1 MPADYKLRLGDGT
14 ILAVDEAGLRTWLID
29 GKAMVQPAGSR
40 RWIPLKE
47 VLAQVQ
53 AEARRLESLPR
64 PPLTPPPP
72 PPEPPTAPAP
82 PPIVAAPAPTPTPLP
97 LVPPPPAPKPPE
109 PPRSEPSPAEFSLPE
124 PEPFFVPSEPAPR
137 AAAAPPVAKPPVP
150 PAPVV
155 KPAPPVE
162 KAPPV
167 VAAPQPAATAPAPVA
182 AAPPPVQVAPRPA
195 PPAPKPP
202 PPAPPAPAPRAT
214 QVAPS
219 KPAPGAAPLDLAE
232 VARTAFV
239 APVVETASEET
250 LRPPDDDPPIIPF
263 KPLDAAAMRERAKA
277 TIHKEEEEDLEEIPV
292 SALTPEPAEDP
303 LMRATRKAQDLLA
316 TAAPR
321 VRGLVESA
329 RQYARARSAPHAT
342 GGTAAPPAPREPVG
356 GPPPVTALPA
366 LRFADEKEK
375 EKEKVR
381 GPRIP
386 MRGKLVIAAGV
397 AAILLIAT
405 GWAWIPQLIQAG
417 RRWASRTDKKVAV
430 QSPSPTVP
438 TPPPPTLP
446 PEVQV
451 AVDQLPHLTPETI
464 QVVMKKSA
472 YRPRDPAEVFSR
484 AETAAVR
491 GMSAL
496 PEEEAKELA
505 ALRLA
510 VARSLRPT
518 DRQRVRGYERIR
530 TGRELL
536 SVSED
541 VKVLALFA
549 RGVRALPAEKR
560 ERLQT
565 LLAKAIVAELGPLP
579 SPDGT
584 YSAATP
590 GR

>member
-40 RWIPLKE
+40 RWLPLKE

-72 PPEPPTAPAP
+72 PPEPPAP
-82 PPIVAAPAPTPTPLP
+82 PSPPPTVAAPVPTPTPLP
-97 LVPPPPAPKPPE
+97 LVPPPPA

-124 PEPFFVPSEPAPR
+124 PEPFFVPSEPAPP
-137 AAAAPPVAKPPVP
+137 AVTAPPAAKPPVP

-155 KPAPPVE
+155 KPAPPVV

-167 VAAPQPAATAPAPVA
+167 VAPPPPVVPAPQPAAAPPPVA
-182 AAPPPVQVAPRPA
+182 APPPPVQVAPRPT

-202 PPAPPAPAPRAT
+202 PPAPPAPAPRAV
-214 QVAPS
+214 QAAPP
-219 KPAPGAAPLDLAE
+219 KPAPSAAPLDLAE

-239 APVVETASEET
+239 APVAETTSERT
-250 LRPPDDDPPIIPF
+250 ARPPDDNPPIIPF
-263 KPLDAAAMRERAKA
+263 KPLDEAALRERARA
-277 TIHKEEEEDLEEIPV
+277 TIHRDEEEDLVEIPV
-292 SALTPEPAEDP
+292 SALTPADPAEDP
-303 LMRATRKAQDLLA
+303 LMRATRKAQDLFA

-321 VRGLVESA
+321 VRGLVETA
-329 RQYARARSAPHAT
+329 RRYARSRSAPPAT
-342 GGTAAPPAPREPVG
+342 GGTPSAPPAPREPMTA
-356 GPPPVTALPA
+356 PPPITALPV

-375 EKEKVR
+375 GKEKVR
-381 GPRIP
+381 GPRVP
-386 MRGKLVIAAGV
+386 MKGKLVIAGVV

-405 GWAWIPQLIQAG
+405 GWAWIPQLIEAG
-417 RRWASRTDKKVAV
+417 RRWASRTDKKVAEA
-430 QSPSPTVP
+430 SPSPTVP

-446 PEVQV
+446 PEVQA

-472 YRPRDPAEVFSR
+472 YRPRDPAEIFSR

-491 GMSAL
+491 GMSDL
-496 PEEEAKELA
+496 PEAEANELG

-549 RGVRALPAEKR
+549 RGVRALPPEKR
-560 ERLQT
+560 ERLRT
-565 LLAKAIVAELGPLP
+565 LLGKAIVAELGPLP
-579 SPDGT
+579 SP
-584 YSAATP
+584 TP
-590 GR
+590 